1 MKLPKNKIYPNIYH
15 PYRIIDDEHMA
26 ELKDSIKVHGI
37 ITPVIVRPLKGDD
50 KGFYEI
56 ISGHRRCYAAAQ
68 VGLEEVPV
76 DIRDI
81 SEDEATILMVDSNLH
96 REHLSFSEKAQAYK
110 MKFEA
115 MKRQGM
121 RTDLTSSQ
129 TATKYDTAGLIG
141 KTSNESRDTVYRYI
155 RLTNLIPDLIN
166 LMDENK
172 MAFSVGVELS
182 YLSLEH
188 QMHLYDLIVQK
199 DCTPSYSQ
207 AVRMHKAHN
216 EGLLYLED
224 MDKIMSESKAN
235 QREIFRLPMEK
246 VKPFAPKA
254 TKSQLEDFVLK
265 ACNHYRK
272 YLDKRRNM
280 ER

>member
-26 ELKDSIKVHGI
+26 ELKESIKVHGI

-81 SEDEATILMVDSNLH
+81 SADEATILMVDSNLH

-129 TATKYDTAGLIG
+129 TATKYDTADLIG
-141 KTSNESRDTVYRYI
+141 KSSNESRDTVYRYI

-188 QMHLYDLIVQK
+188 QMHLHDLIVQK